1 MCSKAAEHKNQYFTT
16 DFIHKEP
23 VWLNVTFP
31 CSFVVAGQIMVS
43 ISCIQCTAVGKN
55 IHDLKQLIQIFLL
68 LLYQLQ
74 ILLKLV
80 YKLYLVLHFSNAA
93 LRSSMLV

>member
-1 MCSKAAEHKNQYFTT
+1 MCSKAVEHKNQHFTT

-31 CSFVVAGQIMVS
+31 CSFVVAGQIMVP
-43 ISCIQCTAVGKN
+43 IFCIQRSTIGKN
-55 IHDLKQLIQIFLL
+55 IHDLKQFIQIFVLL
-68 LLYQLQ
+68 LCQLQ

-80 YKLYLVLHFSNAA
+80 CKLYFVLYISSAA
-93 LRSSMLV
+93 LRSSILV